1 MAERYQYRQDATAR
15 DTYSD
20 YPSERRQIEND
31 PLAELARLIGQT
43 DPQSAFGRANLRP
56 EPSEQY
62 QPQDYEQPAPA
73 PATPAW
79 MRTAQETNW
88 QQQPPPADEYH
99 QAPPAYHDVPAYD
112 EPARA
117 DYGHAPVEPPAF
129 LRTARQHA
137 APEQRYDE
145 VLYDQNAQNAQ
156 YADQYYQDRQ
166 GGYADDQYQQGGYA
180 QYETEDEPQRRR
192 GGMTTV
198 VAVLALAVV
207 GTGAAFAYR
216 QFVGSPRSGEP
227 PIIRADTGATKVVPP
242 TQVSDAGKI
251 VDRVGTPGQERM
263 IPREEQPVDLSRN
276 APRVVFP
283 NVTATTPASGTPTQP
298 QQTAAVGG
306 VTATQ
311 PSTALGDEPR
321 RVRTLSIRSD
331 QPDTAPSQTAAT
343 APAPSRAVAS
353 ARAQAPA
360 NGGPMSLSPQA
371 ASAPQRTAA
380 VHTSGGYVVQVS
392 SQRSEADAQAAYRA
406 IQSRFPNVLGSRSA
420 MIRRADLGERGIY
433 YRAMVGPFSAAE
445 EAGQLC
451 NSLKSVGGQCVVQR
465 N

>member
-1 MAERYQYRQDATAR
+1 MAERYQYRQDAAVAR
-15 DTYSD
+15 DSYSD
-20 YPSERRQIEND
+20 HSSERRQIEND

-56 EPSEQY
+56 EPAEQY
-62 QPQDYEQPAPA
+62 QSQVDEQPDPAPA
-73 PATPAW
+73 RPAW

-88 QQQPPPADEYH
+88 QQQPPPAEDYH
-99 QAPPAYHDVPAYD
+99 QAAPAYD

-180 QYETEDEPQRRR
+180 PYETDSEPPRRR

-283 NVTATTPASGTPTQP
+283 NVATTTPASGMPTQP
-298 QQTAAVGG
+298 QQTAAVGT
-306 VTATQ
+306 VAPTQ
-311 PSTALGDEPR
+311 PSTALGDEPK

-331 QPDTAPSQTAAT
+331 QPDA
-343 APAPSRAVAS
+343 APAQSAAPAPTPSRAVAS
-353 ARAQAPA
+353 ARAQVPA

-371 ASAPQRTAA
+371 AAAPQRTAA

-392 SQRSEADAQAAYRA
+392 SQRSEADAQAAYRSM
-406 IQSRFPNVLGSRSA
+406 QSRFPNVLGSRSA

-433 YRAMVGPFSAAE
+433 YRAMVGPFAAAE
-445 EAGQLC
+445 EAGRLC